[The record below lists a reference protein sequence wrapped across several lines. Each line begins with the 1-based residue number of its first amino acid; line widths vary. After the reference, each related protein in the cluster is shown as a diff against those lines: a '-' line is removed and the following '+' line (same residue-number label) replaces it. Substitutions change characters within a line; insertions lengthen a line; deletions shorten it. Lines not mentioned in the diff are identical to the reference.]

1 MPAPE
6 GDGKGTAMAVDW
18 RDYDRDELA
27 RQYSP
32 SSRVDDIGPY
42 LADYARRSDEARRDL
57 VVHRDLSYG
66 TDPEQAFDYFPASR
80 AGAPLHVFVHGGY
93 WQELSRHDSAFPA
106 LDLVPAGAAFVALGY
121 GLAPAHD
128 LAEIVAS
135 VSLGIRRLC
144 QHRSELPGT
153 PSEVHLSGT
162 SAGAHLVASALLD
175 VEGWRRD
182 GLDPSRDVASATL
195 LSGVYELEPLRHT
208 YVNDALGLDAA
219 AAAAHS
225 PLLALRSPLPPLLV
239 ALGRNETEEFGRQH
253 REFVDRARAVGTEVT
268 DVVVPGRD
276 HFDLPLDLGRRG
288 TVVGDAVRRRM
299 RLG

>member
-1 MPAPE
+1 
-6 GDGKGTAMAVDW
+6 MAVDW

-32 SSRVDDIGPY
+32 SSRVHDIAPY
-42 LADYARRSDEARRDL
+42 LADYARRSEQARRDL
-57 VVHRDLSYG
+57 EVHRGLSYG
-66 TDPEQAFDYFPASR
+66 PGPDQAYDYFPAPR
-80 AGAPLHVFVHGGY
+80 PGAPLHVFVHGGY

-106 LDLVPAGAAFVALGY
+106 LDLVPAGAAFAALGY
-121 GLAPAHD
+121 GLAPAHG

-135 VSLGIRRLC
+135 VSLGIRHLC
-144 QHRSELPGT
+144 RHRSELPGR

-182 GLDPSRDVASATL
+182 GLDPARAIGSAAL

-208 YVNDALGLDAA
+208 YVNDALGLDTAA
-219 AAAAHS
+219 AAASS

-239 ALGRNETEEFGRQH
+239 ARGRNETEEFARQH

-268 DVVVPGRD
+268 DVVVPGRN
-276 HFDLPLDLGRRG
+276 HFDLPLDLGRPG
-288 TVVGDAVRRRM
+288 TVLGDAVRRRM
-299 RLG
+299 RVG